1 MNTVALIIFHARQS
15 AHMAMYFLSR
25 RKVNQVIRAL
35 TGRSRRTVPVTGGG
49 RWR

>member
-1 MNTVALIIFHARQS
+1 MNGLALLVFHLRQS

-25 RKVNQVIRAL
+25 RKLNQVVRVL
-35 TGRSRRTVPVTGGG
+35 TRRSRRSVPITG